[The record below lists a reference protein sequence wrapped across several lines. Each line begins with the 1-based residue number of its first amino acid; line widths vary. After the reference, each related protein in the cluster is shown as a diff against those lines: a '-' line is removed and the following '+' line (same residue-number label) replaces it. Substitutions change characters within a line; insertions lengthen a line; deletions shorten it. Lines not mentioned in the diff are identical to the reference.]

1 MTAASDSA
9 KGVGN
14 MATNVLRMIITV
26 TTIDGVSRDHTYAVP
41 DTSGILSATT
51 KKIGDAMRRG
61 RDWLILIQPLI
72 VYRAANIVAIH
83 FDCHDSQDQ
92 EEITRVLGF
101 LQDRK

>member
-1 MTAASDSA
+1 
-9 KGVGN
+9 

-26 TTIDGVSRDHTYAVP
+26 RTIDGVSRDHTYAVP

-51 KKIGDAMRRG
+51 KNIGGAMRRG

-72 VYRAANIVAIH
+72 VYRVAHIVAIH
-83 FDCHDSQDQ
+83 FDYQAADGSQDQ